1 MYRLFCSLFLFL
13 FLFLFN
19 INSLFSQNEI
29 NSELINIK
37 QSFQS
42 IYYKWDIPLYN
53 SLNSRINALI
63 KKYPN
68 NWYLNYYS
76 GFVNL
81 NLGKILY
88 TSDESKAFNHFDV
101 AVERFYKTVEINPT
115 AEVLALLSA
124 SYGKKSSLSGLNA
137 IFWGIKSKNRI
148 FEANEKDS
156 NNTGVL
162 LTAATH
168 LMHTPK
174 IYGGDKKKALQLLN
188 KALQINESRKSR
200 DNLLVDWA
208 SNAEIYAYIA
218 QVYVLE
224 KNFSKA
230 EEFIKKALLLETE
243 YDFVLID
250 LRKQIDNLK

>member
-1 MYRLFCSLFLFL
+1 MYRFCCSFIF
-13 FLFLFN
+13 FVFIIFN
-19 INSLFSQNEI
+19 NFNLLFSQNEI
-29 NSELINIK
+29 NSELTSIK
-37 QSFQS
+37 QSFQE
-42 IYYKWDIPLYN
+42 IYYKWDIPKYN
-53 SLNSRINALI
+53 SLNTKINSLI

-68 NWYLNYYS
+68 NWHLNYYS

-88 TSDESKAFNHFDV
+88 TSDEKKAFNHFDN
-101 AVERFYKTVEINPT
+101 AVERFYKAVELNPT

-156 NNTGVL
+156 NSTAVL

-174 IYGGDKKKALQLLN
+174 IYGGDKKKAMQLLL
-188 KALQINESRKSR
+188 KAIQINESKKIA
-200 DNLLVDWA
+200 DNLLIEWA
-208 SNAEIYAYIA
+208 QNAEIYAYIA
-218 QVYVLE
+218 QIYVLE
-224 KNFSKA
+224 NNISKA
-230 EEFIKKALLLETE
+230 EEYIKKALIIEPK

-250 LRKQIDNLK
+250 LKKQIENLK